1 MATARLRRSAPR
13 FLSLLCFGIISFT
26 IDAEQSSVSLLVRNE
41 ARSPFQLLWV
51 DPDSA
56 AEEVMSYDGGV
67 LPGSDFSFEYVN
79 PY

>member
-1 MATARLRRSAPR
+1 MATAPLRRSASR
-13 FLSLLCFGIISFT
+13 FLPLLCVVLIIIT

-41 ARSPFQLLWV
+41 AKNPFKLFWI
-51 DPDSA
+51 DPDTA

-79 PY
+79 PR